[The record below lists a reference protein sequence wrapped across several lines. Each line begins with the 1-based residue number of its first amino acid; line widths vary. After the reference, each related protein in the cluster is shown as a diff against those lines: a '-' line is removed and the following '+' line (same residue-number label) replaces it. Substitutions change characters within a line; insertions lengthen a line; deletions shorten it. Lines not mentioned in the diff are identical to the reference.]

1 MSGIGAI
8 GPSAALVVA
17 PAVAVPAFRRREP
30 GSYSADGVLDDVPY
44 AFVDAAP
51 AGAIPSSRRPR
62 LARPSGAAASP
73 PRVSRTRRGG
83 CQTPEQTAALHAYL
97 PYQEYR
103 GLYLDVWV

>member
-17 PAVAVPAFRRREP
+17 PAVAIYPYRRREP
-30 GSYSADGVLDDVPY
+30 EMAPADEVLDDVPY
-44 AFVDAAP
+44 AFIAPEPAA
-51 AGAIPSSRRPR
+51 AIPSPRRPR
-62 LARPSGAAASP
+62 LARLSGAAAPP
-73 PRVSRTRRGG
+73 PRLGAARRGG
-83 CQTPEQTAALHAYL
+83 RQRREQMAALHAYL

>member
-1 MSGIGAI
+1 VSSIGAI

-17 PAVAVPAFRRREP
+17 PAIAVPAFRRREP
-30 GSYSADGVLDDVPY
+30 GAYPADEVLDDVPY
-44 AFVDAAP
+44 AFVDAGP
-51 AGAIPSSRRPR
+51 ARAISSPRRPR

-83 CQTPEQTAALHAYL
+83 RQTPEQTAAQHAYL

>member
-17 PAVAVPAFRRREP
+17 PAVAVPAFRRRERGLSP
-30 GSYSADGVLDDVPY
+30 ADEVLDDVPY
-44 AFVDAAP
+44 AFVDPEP
-51 AGAIPSSRRPR
+51 AGALPSPRRAR
-62 LARPSGAAASP
+62 LARPSGAAAPALRLSAA
-73 PRVSRTRRGG
+73 RQGGRQTRG
-83 CQTPEQTAALHAYL
+83 QMAALHAYL